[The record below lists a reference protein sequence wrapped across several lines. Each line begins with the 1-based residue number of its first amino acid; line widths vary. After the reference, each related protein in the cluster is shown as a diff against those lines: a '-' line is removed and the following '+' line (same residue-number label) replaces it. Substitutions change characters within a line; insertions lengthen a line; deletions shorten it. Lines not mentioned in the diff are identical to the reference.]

1 MARKLR
7 MAMVGGGQGAF
18 IGDVHRKASR
28 MDGRI
33 DLVAG
38 AFSSDPVKSKESGAQ
53 LGLDPSRVFPD
64 HKALIAGELKLPA
77 DQRADFITVVTPNHM
92 HFAPVKAAL
101 EAGFH
106 VVCDKP
112 LSFSMDEGLELKKV
126 LAKSGK
132 QFMLTHN
139 YSGYPMVKQARH
151 MVATGELGKVM
162 KVVVEFP
169 QGWILS
175 LLGSV
180 GLKINPWRMDPKV
193 SGISNCMGDIGTHC
207 HHLAEYITGLE
218 LESLC
223 ADLTC
228 FQGQALDNDGNVLLR
243 FKGGAKGVLH
253 ASQVS
258 FGEECGLNIRVYGEK
273 GRLAWKQENPNYL
286 TVQKENSPLMT
297 YARKGGAYMCAA
309 AERHS
314 RLPAG
319 HPEAFIE
326 AFANLYVNFADTLLA
341 LEGGRRPTE
350 LEGDFPGMEDGL
362 KGMAF
367 VKAVVHNGF
376 SNTEKWTPVALP

>member
-7 MAMVGGGQGAF
+7 MGMVGGGIGAF
-18 IGDVHRKASR
+18 IGDVHRKAAR

-33 DLVAG
+33 ELVAG
-38 AFSSDPVKSKESGAQ
+38 AFSSDPAKSKESG
-53 LGLDPSRVFPD
+53 
-64 HKALIAGELKLPA
+64 KALNVDPARVYGTHAEMLAAEAKLPA
-77 DQRADFITVVTPNHM
+77 DKRIDFVTVVTPNHM

-112 LSFSMDEGLELKKV
+112 LCYSMEEALDLKKIH
-126 LAKSGK
+126 AKSGK

-151 MVATGELGKVM
+151 LVAGGELGKVM

-169 QGWILS
+169 QGWILA
-175 LLGSV
+175 LLGDV

-207 HHLAEYITGLE
+207 HHLAEYITGLDV
-218 LESLC
+218 ESLC

-228 FQGQALDNDGNVLLR
+228 FQGQPLDNDGNVLLR

-258 FGEECGLNIRVYGEK
+258 FGEECGLNIRVYCEK
-273 GRLAWKQENPNYL
+273 GRVAWKQENPNYL
-286 TVQKENSPLMT
+286 LVQKENTPVMT
-297 YARKGGAYMCAA
+297 YARKGGGYLCPAA
-309 AERHS
+309 DRVS
-314 RLPAG
+314 RIPAG

-326 AFANLYVNFADTLLA
+326 AFANLYVNFADTLCA
-341 LEGGRRPTE
+341 LEEGRKPTE
-350 LEGDFPGMEDGL
+350 LESDFPGIDDGL
-362 KGMAF
+362 KGLSF
-367 VKAVVHNGF
+367 IRAVVDNGF
-376 SNTEKWTPVALP
+376 NDAVKWTKLGA